1 MTTRHGDPANGEQG
15 EAPVGE
21 PVATEP
27 RWPVAL
33 AISCFIAL
41 TVTLHF
47 AVPDHPRLG
56 PGWLIPAVEIGM
68 LGLLLAADPARIASG
83 AQRRRLRRASVTLV
97 LILAAAVLAST
108 AKLIDELIRG
118 TKVTQSA
125 SSLLASGAL
134 VWLGNVL
141 IFGLLYWLLDSG
153 GPVAR
158 YRRERPYPDFAF
170 PQQLSPELAPAIWR
184 PRYVDYLVL
193 GLTTSTAFSPTD
205 VMPMRAWAKLTM
217 ALQSIISLV
226 LIGLVVARAVNVFS

>member
-1 MTTRHGDPANGEQG
+1 MATKRGDTSGEQG
-15 EAPVGE
+15 QPSAGE
-21 PVATEP
+21 PVAVEP

-33 AISCFIAL
+33 AISSFIAI
-41 TVTLHF
+41 TVVLHF

-56 PGWLIPAVEIGM
+56 PGWLIPTVEIGM
-68 LGLLLAADPARIASG
+68 LALLLAADPARIGSG
-83 AQRRRLRRASVTLV
+83 SRRRRLRLASLTLV
-97 LILAAAVLAST
+97 LILAVAVLAST
-108 AKLIDELIRG
+108 AKLIAELIQG
-118 TKVTQSA
+118 SKVTQSA
-125 SSLLASGAL
+125 TSLLASGAL

-170 PQQLSPELAPAIWR
+170 PQQLSPELAPANWR

-205 VMPMRAWAKLTM
+205 VMPMRAWSKLTM

-226 LIGLVVARAVNVFS
+226 VIGLVVARAVNVFS

>member
-1 MTTRHGDPANGEQG
+1 VASKGGLPTSGEQG
-15 EAPVGE
+15 QPAAGE
-21 PVATEP
+21 PAAAEP

-47 AVPDHPRLG
+47 AVPEHPRLG
-56 PGWLIPAVEIGM
+56 PGWLIPTVEVAM
-68 LGLLLAADPARIASG
+68 LGLLLAADPARIASR
-83 AQRRRLRRASVTLV
+83 RRRLRRASLALV
-97 LILAAAVLAST
+97 LILAVAVLAST
-108 AKLIDELIRG
+108 AKLIADLIDGAR
-118 TKVTQSA
+118 VTQSA
-125 SSLLASGAL
+125 TSLLASGAL

-158 YRRERPYPDFAF
+158 YRRERPFPDFAF
-170 PQQLSPELAPAIWR
+170 PQQLSPELAPSDWR
-184 PRYVDYLVL
+184 PLYVDYLVL

-205 VMPMRAWAKLTM
+205 VMPMRAWSKLMM

>member
-1 MTTRHGDPANGEQG
+1 VATRGGDPTSGERHS
-15 EAPVGE
+15 ASPGE
-21 PVATEP
+21 PIAAEP

-41 TVTLHF
+41 TVALHF

-56 PGWLIPAVEIGM
+56 PGWLIPTVEVAM
-68 LGLLLAADPARIASG
+68 LALLLAADPARIAS
-83 AQRRRLRRASVTLV
+83 QRRRLRWASLTLV
-97 LILAAAVLAST
+97 LILAVAVLAST
-108 AKLIDELIRG
+108 AKLIADLIDGAR
-118 TKVTQSA
+118 VTQSA
-125 SSLLASGAL
+125 TSLLASGAL

-170 PQQLSPELAPAIWR
+170 PQQLSPELAAANWR
-184 PRYVDYLVL
+184 PRYVDYFVL

-205 VMPMRAWAKLTM
+205 VMPMRAWSKLMM